1 MSNEV
6 VCHKNKRKFLL
17 EIIFMGVL
25 ILFYCGIDI
34 TKNSYEA
41 SIIDARGKL
50 LTESISFLNS
60 QKGCEKLFKSF
71 ERFEIIPENVVI
83 GMEATG
89 HYWLSIY
96 SFFIENNFNTKVINS
111 IQSEAFRNMY
121 IQQTKNELK

>member
-1 MSNEV
+1 
-6 VCHKNKRKFLL
+6 
-17 EIIFMGVL
+17 MGVL

-50 LTESISFLNS
+50 LTESISFPNS